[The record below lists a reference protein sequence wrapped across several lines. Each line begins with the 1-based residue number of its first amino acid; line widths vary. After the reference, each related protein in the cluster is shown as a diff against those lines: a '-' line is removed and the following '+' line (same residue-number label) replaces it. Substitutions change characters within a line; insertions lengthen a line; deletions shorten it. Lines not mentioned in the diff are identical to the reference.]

1 MLLVER
7 NGAAMHWY
15 DYLSYFFGGAFL
27 ANSLPHLMN
36 GISGRSF
43 QSPFAKPPGK
53 GLSSPTV
60 NVLWG
65 FFNFVVA
72 YLLVVRVGDFSLH
85 NTIQVATLGAG
96 MLLMSVLLARSFGRF
111 HSGR

>member
-1 MLLVER
+1 
-7 NGAAMHWY
+7 MHWY
-15 DYLSYFFGGAFL
+15 DFLSHFFGGAFL
-27 ANSLPHLMN
+27 ANSLPHLLN

-60 NVLWG
+60 NVWWG
-65 FFNFVVA
+65 MFNLVVA
-72 YLLVVRVGDFSLH
+72 YQLVVCVGDFSLH

-96 MLLMSVLLARSFGRF
+96 MLLMSLFCARVFGRF